1 ENSAHGPVKN
11 PHNHEKVAGGSSGG
25 SAAAVAADFV
35 TASLGSDT
43 GGSIRQPASYC
54 GVVGLKPTY
63 GRVSRHGLIAFA
75 SSFDCIGPL
84 SHSVNDAAAVL
95 EVIAGQDPHDGT
107 SSSQQV
113 PDYRQAIETPK
124 ANIKIGIPE
133 EYFGDGLDDEIREG
147 IQQKLKTLEAE
158 GAE

>member
-1 ENSAHGPVKN
+1 
-11 PHNHEKVAGGSSGG
+11 
-25 SAAAVAADFV
+25 
-35 TASLGSDT
+35 
-43 GGSIRQPASYC
+43 
-54 GVVGLKPTY
+54 
-63 GRVSRHGLIAFA
+63 
-75 SSFDCIGPL
+75 
-84 SHSVNDAAAVL
+84 
-95 EVIAGQDPHDGT
+95 IAGQDPHDGT

-158 GAE
+158 GAELVPIHLPHMKYGIATYYILANAEASSNLARYDGIRYGKRASAKEVQ